1 MTKTTIFKAGTIA
14 LILLGLIHLSAHF
27 GMTPPEDAQSL
38 LDDMNAYTIELMGS
52 HSLLKFHN
60 GFSVMMGFL
69 LSAFGLI
76 LYQLRAAI
84 LANKT
89 TLLTVF
95 LLSMI
100 GFVISFIFFH
110 VLAYGFFLF
119 STLCFSYTFFKK

>member
-1 MTKTTIFKAGTIA
+1 MTKTSIFKTGAIA
-14 LILLGLIHLSAHF
+14 LILLGIIHLGAHF
-27 GMTPPEDAQSL
+27 GMTAPDDAKPL
-38 LDDMNAYTIELMGS
+38 LDDMNAYTIELMGR

-76 LYQLRAAI
+76 IYQLREAI
-84 LANKT
+84 LVNRT

-95 LLSMI
+95 LISAI
-100 GFVISFIFFH
+100 GFGISFIFFH

-119 STLCFSYTFFKK
+119 STLCFGYTFFKK